1 MDRVEQD
8 RDEPSGGNELPTY
21 DDLAQQN
28 GPNSRFGRWKG
39 WIEKRAAERY
49 NDITPEERER
59 RRERGWDLAP
69 RPTMPNSSQLG
80 PSNVNFPPEI
90 TRKPPTPR
98 PINLEV
104 QTSHLNL
111 NADPVVEQSQT
122 ANSPQ
127 PSPFVSRRIEPSHLR
142 LSFFGSRF
150 LPHSTSQIRCVLP
163 LHSER
168 LLLIGHDE
176 GLSVLDLF
184 PQEWSEAGGI
194 DVKSP
199 DEAHT
204 MLIWEGEGVFQMT
217 VLEQGENHDGTTQG
231 VVLLLVGSESGSPGA
246 KDGDSPRSLRM
257 YSLSS
262 LSKLAKWTVAHKNA
276 PPLDLRRPPDW
287 QVQTSPVKKHRQQS
301 SIARGL
307 KSLIDAPSPTIEA
320 QRPISYHS
328 MLNPGSNTNATL
340 GIHSNVQ
347 LHDSNLLPKLSPSR
361 RKSTST
367 NISTSSWDVVDE
379 APLRWA
385 TDFVPLATANSRL
398 ASSLVTSYAIW
409 ADENRI

>member
-1 MDRVEQD
+1 
-8 RDEPSGGNELPTY
+8 
-21 DDLAQQN
+21 
-28 GPNSRFGRWKG
+28 
-39 WIEKRAAERY
+39 
-49 NDITPEERER
+49 
-59 RRERGWDLAP
+59 
-69 RPTMPNSSQLG
+69 
-80 PSNVNFPPEI
+80 
-90 TRKPPTPR
+90 
-98 PINLEV
+98 
-104 QTSHLNL
+104 
-111 NADPVVEQSQT
+111 
-122 ANSPQ
+122 
-127 PSPFVSRRIEPSHLR
+127 
-142 LSFFGSRF
+142 
-150 LPHSTSQIRCVLP
+150 
-163 LHSER
+163 
-168 LLLIGHDE
+168 
-176 GLSVLDLF
+176 
-184 PQEWSEAGGI
+184 
-194 DVKSP
+194 
-199 DEAHT
+199 
-204 MLIWEGEGVFQMT
+204 MT

-262 LSKLAKWTVAHKNA
+262 LSKLAKWTVAHKVCRTKYRLAFTQLYTKNA

-347 LHDSNLLPKLSPSR
+347 LHDPNLLPKLSPSR

-409 ADENRI
+409 ADENRIGRGGQLLAVASKNNILLYEVPKGERLFRFVKVNILPPTSFLRSS